1 MAKILC
7 VEDSPEFFLYLTSVL
22 NDHSVT
28 VATDI
33 KQALTLTQNGIHQF
47 DLILLDISLP
57 DGNGLK
63 ILPQLRQAANT
74 SHIPVM
80 VLSTDSDVITKVAAF
95 GVGADDYMSKPPDP
109 NELKARIAARLRNSK
124 IDERSKSRIQ
134 LGDLIID
141 SNSMQVEIHSAP
153 TGVEMV
159 DLTPSEFKILKMV
172 ASRPGQ
178 VYSRDQLIDHVWGVG
193 KHITPRTVDAH
204 VSNLRKKLSNSKVC
218 VDTVRGAGYR
228 AIIQDASKDP
238 GTES

>member
-7 VEDSPEFFLYLTSVL
+7 IEDSPEFYLYLTSVL

-28 VATDI
+28 LASDI
-33 KQALTLTQNGIHQF
+33 KQALQLTQSGTHQF

-63 ILPQLRQAANT
+63 ILPQLRQSANT
-74 SHIPVM
+74 SATPVII
-80 VLSTDSDVITKVAAF
+80 LSTDADVITKVAAF
-95 GVGADDYMSKPPDP
+95 GVGADDYMAKPPDP
-109 NELKARIAARLRNSK
+109 NELKARIAARLRNAK
-124 IDERSKSRIQ
+124 IDEKAKSQIQ

-141 SNSMQVEIHSAP
+141 ANSMRVEIHSSQ

-178 VYSRDQLIDHVWGVG
+178 VYSRDQLIDHVWGIG

-204 VSNLRKKLSNSKVC
+204 VSNLRKKLLNSRVR

-228 AIIQDASKDP
+228 AIIQDNSSNS
-238 GTES
+238 GSES